1 MATADV
7 LQRET
12 LFFERGREYVEEW
25 EEKYLAPYACRS
37 RDRHTTRLNT
47 EMHDAHRTAFQRDRD
62 RIIYSNSFRNLSD
75 KRQVLV
81 EQNSEHNRSRL
92 THTVEVVQVSKT
104 ICKAMGL
111 NEDLAEAIALGHDI
125 GHPPFGH
132 TGECVLDRIL
142 NGEDDVEGTLE
153 RRDVGGFKHNYQSLR
168 VVDIIE
174 KKYGYDGLNLTAVV
188 REGILKHTSTRCERY
203 SYPDMNLD
211 QLHAEFLMPL
221 TLEGQVAAIADEIAQ
236 RTFDLEDA
244 LKAHYIDLRDIRELK
259 LVQDVEA
266 MCGLSALLPD
276 HPDEYINTLISS
288 LVRILV
294 NDVIQNTIRRVEE
307 FCSRKQR
314 RTDFD
319 EWLVIFSLDVNRKQ
333 NELDSFLQRE
343 LGNNFDMNRV
353 NKKSEKVIRKLFKA
367 YYTNPLQM
375 SDKFLEKYTH
385 RAVGP
390 DFRLR
395 KVAQKAVTERI
406 RSFQQDP
413 LYVRHIVDYIGS
425 MTDSYAVQEYKA
437 IYIPE
442 ITRL

>member
-1 MATADV
+1 MAIAPVDKSDV
-7 LQRET
+7 G
-12 LFFERGREYVEEW
+12 FFEREREYIEEW

-37 RDRHTTRLNT
+37 RNQHTSRRNQ
-47 EMHDAHRTAFQRDRD
+47 EVEDVHRTAFQRDRD

-81 EQNSEHNRSRL
+81 EQHSEHNRSRL

-132 TGECVLDRIL
+132 TGEAVLDRIL
-142 NGEDDVEGTLE
+142 NGEDDVEGTFTG
-153 RRDVGGFKHNYQSLR
+153 RDFGGFKHNYQSLR
-168 VVDIIE
+168 VVDLIE

-203 SYPDMNLD
+203 TYPDMDLTE
-211 QLHAEFLMPL
+211 LHGELLMPL

-244 LKAHYIDLRDIRELK
+244 LKANYVALNDIRQLK
-259 LVQDVEA
+259 LVQDVESI
-266 MCGLSALLPD
+266 CRLSDLLPNR
-276 HPDEYINTLISS
+276 PDEYINLLISG
-288 LVRILV
+288 LVRVLV
-294 NDVIQNTIRRVEE
+294 SDVIQNTIRRVSD
-307 FCSRKQR
+307 FCERKKR
-314 RTDFD
+314 RMEFD

-375 SDKFLEKYTH
+375 HDKFLERYTN
-385 RAVGP
+385 RKEGM

-395 KVAQKAVTERI
+395 KIPQKLVSEKVKV
-406 RSFQQDP
+406 FQEDP
-413 LYVRHIVDYIGS
+413 LYVRHIADYIGS
-425 MTDSYAVQEYKA
+425 MTDSFAVQEYKA